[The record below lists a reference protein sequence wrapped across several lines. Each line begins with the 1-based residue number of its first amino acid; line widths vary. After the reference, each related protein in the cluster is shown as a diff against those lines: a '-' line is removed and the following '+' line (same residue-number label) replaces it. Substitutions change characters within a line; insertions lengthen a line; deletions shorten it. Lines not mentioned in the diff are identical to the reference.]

1 MSTTP
6 TTDPPAPAS
15 STNSNSEHLGSRKI
29 FADARAALF
38 DFGDGASVMV
48 GGFGLSGNPEHL
60 IAAVAES
67 GRRDLLV
74 ISNNCGNQG
83 QGLATWLKNRQ
94 VRAWK
99 GSFMGGNPDIQAQ
112 HADGSVEVELIP
124 QGTLAERIRAGGA
137 GIPAFFTP
145 TGAGTVVAEGKEER
159 VFSTHAGP
167 RRCILETALT
177 ADFAFIRARRADPFG
192 NLQFRG
198 TTKNFQ
204 VAMAMAGRVTIA
216 EVDELVPLGA
226 IPPDDV
232 HLPGLFVQ
240 RLFCAPEHLDPI
252 EFRTTRPRPT

>member
-1 MSTTP
+1 MSDTP
-6 TTDPPAPAS
+6 NIASPVVGES
-15 STNSNSEHLGSRKI
+15 STIEHLDFRKI
-29 FADARAALF
+29 YPDARAALF

-60 IAAVAES
+60 IAAVNAS
-67 GRRDLLV
+67 GVSGLTV

-83 QGLATWLKNRQ
+83 QGLAVWLKSRQ
-94 VRAWK
+94 VKAWK

-112 HADGSVEVELIP
+112 HKDGLVDVELIP

-145 TGAGTVVAEGKEER
+145 TGAGTVVADGKEER
-159 VFSTHAGP
+159 VFMTPRGP

-177 ADFAFIRARRADPFG
+177 ADFAFVRARRGDPFG

-198 TTKNFQ
+198 TTRNFQ
-204 VAMAMAGRVTIA
+204 VAMAMAARVTIA

-226 IPPDDV
+226 IAPDDV

-240 RLFCAPEHLDPI
+240 RMFEAQDHQDPI
-252 EFRTTRPRPT
+252 EHRTTRKRPG